1 MADLNRDLQTNENE
15 NATDLP
21 LLHTWPMVYAFV
33 LGSFIVWIIL
43 LTALSRAFS

>member
-1 MADLNRDLQTNENE
+1 MADPNRDLHTDENE
-15 NATDLP
+15 DATDLP

-43 LTALSRAFS
+43 LTVISRAFS